1 MKNLLRTFVIFSALI
16 SGTNLNAREALL
28 YGYVFDE
35 HKDPLEMVSVSVMN
49 TPVGTITDENGYYR
63 LYLEPEE
70 KHTVVYSYLGYKS
83 KEIEIVLS
91 HNEQLQKNI
100 ALDIM
105 VTHLPDVEIRDLREL
120 SAHITRIDPKHI
132 ETLPGPVSG
141 VEALLKTFPGVS
153 SVSELTTQ
161 YSVRGGNFDENLVYV
176 NGIEIYR
183 PFLIRSGQQEG
194 LSFVNSD
201 LISSINF
208 SAGGFDAMYGD
219 KMASVLDIKY
229 KTPQDFGGSGSMS
242 LLGGSLHLEGRAFNN
257 ERLGYLVGFRH
268 QTNQYLLGT
277 LDVEGDYQPTFT
289 DVQTYLTY
297 NINNDWS
304 VDLLG
309 NYSRNNY
316 FFKPEVQK
324 TRFGHY
330 DDPRQ
335 LTVYFE
341 GQEVDRFVTAFGAL
355 SLNYTRNDD
364 LKLQLIGSAFQTDEN
379 ETFDILGQY
388 WMYRVGTDFGEDDYG
403 NPTGKPLA
411 AGAFLE
417 HARNYLNAIVWNI
430 QHKGVWDLDNNIVRW
445 GVKYQH
451 EDIYDKLREW
461 SLIDSAGYSL
471 PHNPDKDKLVLNNFV
486 QSKHNLVSNRF
497 SGYVQND
504 WKFDNNL
511 GEFIF
516 IAGIRANYWDL
527 NDQLLFSPRT
537 TLLYKP
543 AKNQNLV
550 FRASVGLYHQPPF
563 YRELRDLEG
572 NLNKDIKAQE
582 SWHFVVGSDL
592 DFIAWNRPFKFT
604 SEVYY
609 KHLNNII
616 PYELDNVRVRY
627 YAKNNAKGYATGLD
641 LKLHGEFVPGIDSW
655 ASLSL
660 MKTEEKI
667 LDEYY
672 EDADGNLVPAGYI
685 PRPTDQLINF
695 SLYFQDFLP
704 RNPTYKVHLGM
715 FYGTGLPFGPPTF
728 ERHKDTLRMPSYR
741 RVDIGFSKQLIGHR
755 TTFSQKN
762 PLRHIESLWITAE
775 VFNLLQINNTIS
787 YMWIKDVQNRM
798 YAVPNYLTR
807 RLLNVKL
814 VVHF

>member
-1 MKNLLRTFVIFSALI
+1 MKSLLKTFVIFSALI
-16 SGTNLNAREALL
+16 SGTNLDAREALL

-35 HKDPLEMVSVSVMN
+35 HKEPLEMVSVSVLN

-63 LYLEPEE
+63 LYLEPDE

-83 KEIEIVLS
+83 KEIEVVLS
-91 HNEQLQKNI
+91 PNEKLQKNVS
-100 ALDIM
+100 LDVM

-132 ETLPGPVSG
+132 ETLPGPVAG

-194 LSFVNSD
+194 LSFINSD
-201 LISSINF
+201 LISSISF

-229 KTPQDFGGSGSMS
+229 KTPQDFGGSASMS

-257 ERLGYLVGFRH
+257 ERLGYLVGVRH

-277 LDVEGDYQPTFT
+277 LDVEGDYHPTFT
-289 DVQTYLTY
+289 DIQTYLTY
-297 NINNDWS
+297 NISNDLT
-304 VDLLG
+304 VDFLG

-316 FFKPEVQK
+316 IFVPEVQR
-324 TRFGHY
+324 TRFGY
-330 DDPRQ
+330 FDDPRQ
-335 LTVYFE
+335 LTVYFD

-355 SLNYTRNDD
+355 SLNYTHNDD
-364 LKLQLIGSAFQTDEN
+364 LKLQLVGSALQTDEN

-388 WMYRVGTDFGEDDYG
+388 WMYRVGTDFGEDDFG
-403 NPTGKPLA
+403 EPTGKPLA

-430 QHKGVWDLDNNIVRW
+430 QHKGVWDHGNNIVRW
-445 GVKYQH
+445 GLKYQR
-451 EDIYDKLREW
+451 EDIYDRLREW
-461 SLIDSAGYSL
+461 TLIDSAGYSI
-471 PHNPDKDKLVLNNFV
+471 PNYPDDEIVLNDFV
-486 QSKHNLVSNRF
+486 QSRQNMVSNRF

-511 GEFIF
+511 GEFVL
-516 IAGIRANYWDL
+516 IAGIRGNYWDL
-527 NDQLLFSPRT
+527 NNQLLFSPRT
-537 TLLYKP
+537 TLLFKP
-543 AKNQNLV
+543 AENQNLV
-550 FRASVGLYHQPPF
+550 FRASAGLYHQPPF
-563 YRELRDLEG
+563 YRELRDIEG

-582 SWHFVVGSDL
+582 SLHFVLGSEW

-604 SEVYY
+604 SEIYY
-609 KHLNNII
+609 KHLKNLI
-616 PYELDNVRVRY
+616 PYELDNVRIRY
-627 YAKNNAKGYATGLD
+627 YAENNAKGYATGLD

-655 ASLSL
+655 ASISL

-672 EDADGNLVPAGYI
+672 EDDQGQLVPAGYI

-755 TTFSQKN
+755 TTFSQNN